1 MTVIQRPRTLYE
13 KLFDEHVIAERGDGT
28 VLLYVDR
35 HLIHECT
42 SPQAFD
48 GLRRRSCGVRKAKL
62 TLATSDRNVPTTS
75 RKHYKSIGSFIK
87 NEESRRQCL
96 TLERNSSD
104 YGIKYLGLD
113 SDRQGIVHV
122 IGPEQGFTLPGL
134 TVVCGDSHTATNGAF
149 GALAFGIGTTEVEH
163 VLATQALVASRSKN
177 MKIQIDGKLGACVT
191 SKDVILHVINLIGT
205 AGGTGMVIE
214 YAGSAIE
221 DFSMESRMSL
231 CNMSIEAGARAG
243 LVSPDEKTY
252 EYVKGRPLAPESGR
266 WQEALAYWSTLR
278 SDPGA
283 IFNRVVPIDAN
294 EISPTVSWGTSPEQ
308 VVPISGFVPNPDDF
322 DEPHKQEACR
332 NALQY
337 MALRPGT
344 RMQDIHVDKIFI
356 GSCTNGR
363 IEDLRSA
370 ARILK
375 GQKIAPNLKVA
386 LAVPGSGMVK
396 RMAESEGLDLVFKR
410 AGFEWR
416 EAGCSMC
423 VGLNDDSLLPFE
435 RCASTSNRNFEGRQ
449 GFGSRTHL
457 MSPQMAAA
465 TAIKGRLADVRMQDL
480 SAAPEP
486 GHLAIG
492 LDIDDTKETD
502 EAADQFSEEQDQAID
517 QSIQADH
524 VPSKMFQ
531 TFKGLVATLDRSNVD
546 TDCIMPKQFCKT
558 TRRSG
563 LGRGLF
569 YNLRYNQHDVE
580 EPEFVLNKDQ
590 YRKAGI
596 LLVTGPNFGCGSSR
610 EHVSDPVGIV
620 LLPSVIK
627 IC

>member
-1 MTVIQRPRTLYE
+1 MTGPLRPRTLYD
-13 KLFDEHVIAERGDGT
+13 KLFDDHVIADRGDGT
-28 VLLYVDR
+28 VLLYIDR

-48 GLRRRSCGVRKAKL
+48 SLRRRSCGVRKPTL
-62 TLATSDRNVPTTS
+62 TLATSDHNVPTTS
-75 RKHYKSIGSFIK
+75 RKDYKNIQSFIR
-87 NEESRRQCL
+87 NGESRLQCL
-96 TLERNSSD
+96 TLERNASD
-104 YGIKYLGLD
+104 NAIKYLGLD
-113 SDRQGIVHV
+113 SNLQGIVHV

-149 GALAFGIGTTEVEH
+149 GALSFGIGTTEVEH

-177 MKIQIDGKLGACVT
+177 MKVQIDGRLGACVT
-191 SKDVILHVINLIGT
+191 SKDVILHVIGVIGT

-214 YAGSAIE
+214 YSGSTIE
-221 DFSMESRMSL
+221 DFTMESRMSL

-252 EYVKGRPLAPESGR
+252 MYVKGRSLAPDSAQ
-266 WQEALAYWSTLR
+266 WQQALAYWSTLR
-278 SDPGA
+278 SDPEA
-283 IFNRVVPIDAN
+283 KFDRVVHIDAT

-308 VVPISGFVPNPDDF
+308 IVPISGFVPNPDDF

-332 NALQY
+332 KALQY
-337 MALRPGT
+337 MALKPGVH
-344 RMQDIHVDKIFI
+344 MQDIRVDKVFI

-370 ARILK
+370 ARILR
-375 GQKIAPNLKVA
+375 GQKIAPNLQLA
-386 LAVPGSGMVK
+386 LVVPGSGAVK
-396 RMAESEGLDLVFKR
+396 RMAESEGLDVVFKK

-423 VGLNDDSLLPFE
+423 VGLNDDSLMPFE

-465 TAIKGRLADVRMQDL
+465 AAIKGRLADVRMQEL
-480 SAAPEP
+480 SMALEP
-486 GHLAIG
+486 GHLTIG
-492 LDIDDTKETD
+492 LDFDHNEETD
-502 EAADQFSEEQDQAID
+502 EATDEVSGEQHDARD
-517 QSIQADH
+517 SNVRTEFLPLRGFQS
-524 VPSKMFQ
+524 
-531 TFKGLVATLDRSNVD
+531 FKGLVAPLDRSNVD

-558 TRRSG
+558 IQRSG
-563 LGRGLF
+563 LGKGLF
-569 YNLRYNQHDVE
+569 YNLRYDQHGVE
-580 EPEFVLNKDQ
+580 EPEFVLNKNK

-610 EHVSDPVGIV
+610 EHVRDPF
-620 LLPSVIK
+620 
-627 IC
+627 